1 MTHSVQG
8 ADRIPRRQL
17 FSYSVAELPMS
28 MVATPVSL
36 FLPAFYTQDL
46 GLGMATVGLVLML
59 SKFWDVATDP
69 VIGYLSDRTRTR
81 FGRRKPW
88 ILAAVPLVMI
98 STYQLFLPPE
108 DVDATFLLAWI
119 MVLWFGWTLFNIPYF
134 AWGAELSPDYT
145 DRTRITGWRTMAGL
159 VGTLTAIAIPAAAQ
173 QFFGWGGRNSETMLI
188 IGITGLCLIPLCVG
202 VAGLFVPEK
211 DNFVPAKR
219 KIWAG
224 LKIMWAN
231 GPFRRLLIAFL
242 VSSLATSLTV
252 PLFVLFITHVLGDPT
267 AAPKFVLFHYGANLL
282 GIPFWMWLARKT
294 DKHITWLCS
303 ILIIGVMFP
312 QFMWLNEGDVNLG
325 LVLMVVI
332 GFAVGNIMVVPAS
345 MKADVIDLDSVA
357 SGEDRAGLFFAAWS
371 TVTKLVSALGVGI
384 SMPILAWMGF
394 DPTIR
399 NAPEQLFA
407 FQVYFSFAPVVFY
420 FAAAFLIIGYP
431 INRATHA
438 RIRKALA
445 RRGAAGGRHDPADP
459 DEILVQAML
468 STGREAV
475 AAGGVAAVPS
485 PTSRGEVL

>member
-1 MTHSVQG
+1 V
-8 ADRIPRRQL
+8 
-17 FSYSVAELPMS
+17 SYSIAELPMS
-28 MVATPVSL
+28 MVVTPVSL

-46 GLGMATVGLVLML
+46 GLGMATVGFVLML

-81 FGRRKPW
+81 MGRRKPW
-88 ILAAVPLVMI
+88 ILASVPLIMI
-98 STYQLFLPPE
+98 SVYQLFLPPA
-108 DVDATFLLAWI
+108 DVDAGFLLTWI

-159 VGTLTAIAIPAAAQ
+159 IGTLTAIAVPAVAQ
-173 QFFGWGGRNSETMLI
+173 QFFGWGGRNAETMLI
-188 IGITGLCLIPLCVG
+188 IGVASLGLIPLCVG
-202 VAGLFVPEK
+202 AATMLVPEK
-211 DNFVPAKR
+211 GNFVPAKR
-219 KIWAG
+219 RILAG

-231 GPFRRLLIAFL
+231 GPFRRLLLAFL
-242 VSSLATSLTV
+242 VSSLATALTV
-252 PLFVLFITHVLGDPT
+252 PLFVLFITHIIGDPT

-282 GIPFWMWLARKT
+282 GVPFWMWLAGKT

-303 ILIIGVMFP
+303 ILIIGLMFP
-312 QFMWLNEGDVNLG
+312 QFMWLDEGDVTLG

-384 SMPILAWMGF
+384 SMPILAWLGF

-407 FQVYFSFAPVVFY
+407 FQAYFSLAPVVFY
-420 FAAAFLIIGYP
+420 LAAAFLIIGYP
-431 INRATHA
+431 INRSTHA
-438 RIRKALA
+438 RIREVLA
-445 RRGAAGGRHDPADP
+445 RRSAPGAVRNPADP
-459 DEILVQAML
+459 DEILVQAMF
-468 STGREAV
+468 STGGEAV
-475 AAGGVAAVPS
+475 AGARLSTLHSRPG
-485 PTSRGEVL
+485 RGEIL